1 MNEVVIPLKIQ
12 GIAQMKAE
20 LRELKGSIASAT
32 DPAQM
37 AALAQQAGVLSDK
50 IKDANDAVAVFAT
63 GSKFEQVSNGLGGIK
78 DSLMSLDFEEAAE
91 KSKTFAKVL
100 GGINPADIGKAMTG
114 LVTTVGTLGKA
125 FLKLGVQLLV
135 NPIFLMVAIVVA
147 VVLAFTV
154 WEDKLGK
161 FGAVLKVVFF
171 GIYLLVETVKLLIQ
185 GFKDLTDWLGLTSFA
200 AEENAEKTAAANEKV
215 KKSSEERTARV
226 TADLGR
232 EIAEAKAAGKDTT
245 KLEEERS
252 NVQIKEANN
261 RKKTAKEALDAQKKL
276 GDNADA
282 KKIEDLRKQ
291 ITAENEIIK
300 QGYSDKKVA
309 KLTDIAEAE
318 ADAEKAAEK
327 AKVAADKWRAA
338 DKASEADVTAAAKVV
353 SDSKKTAQQIEL
365 DDLAAGYAIKIATAT
380 KFKNDT
386 TALIEAQK
394 IQEAAIIKKY
404 DDEAKAKKAEN
415 DAKAAAFRLDE
426 AKSLAERLAKLDDTI
441 GLTADEAAD
450 VRRKKERKAQTD
462 YYNQLLGD
470 AIAGKQSQEVLD
482 KIDVERLNVLND
494 IEIKYADEKKA
505 RAKAVSDKEIEE
517 DKKAFDAKM
526 KNIDAGFKLTQT
538 VGDAIAFMQDTNIN
552 AQLKKVKK
560 GSKEEEVLLKKQFE
574 QNKKAQL
581 AAAFIN
587 AAQAQVSILAQYPK
601 FDGGFAMV
609 AAMAGAAITSAMA
622 IGKISS
628 TSFSGGGSSPD
639 SPDSSLTSTTA
650 VAPASGPSLFGQ
662 ANTGSQ
668 VTAGGGTNNITVTA
682 VVSETEI
689 TASQNHIN
697 NIQQNSVL

>member
-50 IKDANDAVAVFAT
+50 IKDANEAVAVFAS

-91 KSKTFAKVL
+91 KSKTFATAL
-100 GGINPADIGKAMTG
+100 GGINKTDITKSLKGMMDMTK
-114 LVTTVGTLGKA
+114 TLGGA
-125 FLKLGVQLLV
+125 FMKLSITIWS
-135 NPIFLMVAIVVA
+135 NPIFLIAAAVIAIIAVVA
-147 VVLAFTV
+147 L
-154 WEDKLGK
+154 
-161 FGAVLKVVFF
+161 VLKSF
-171 GIYLLVETVKLLIQ
+171 GVLDDVMNAMMMPINMLIA
-185 GFKDLTDWLGLTSFA
+185 GFKALTDWLGLTAYA
-200 AEENAEKTAAANEKV
+200 AEDNASKTLAANEKV
-215 KKSSEERTARV
+215 TESSKERAASM

-245 KLEEERS
+245 KLEEEKS
-252 NVQIKEANN
+252 NVQIKEADN
-261 RKKTAKEALDAQKKL
+261 RRATAYKALAAQRKLGEDADKETIKKL
-276 GDNADA
+276 
-282 KKIEDLRKQ
+282 KKQ
-291 ITAENEIIK
+291 ITEENELIK

-309 KLTDIAEAE
+309 KLNDIAEAE

-327 AKVAADKWRAA
+327 AKAAADKWRAA

-365 DDLAAGYAIKIATAT
+365 DDLAAAYATKIATAT
-380 KFKNDT
+380 KYKNDT

-426 AKSLAERLAKLDDTI
+426 AKSLADRLAKLDDTI
-441 GLTADEAAD
+441 GLTAEEAAD

-470 AIAGKQSQEVLD
+470 AIAGKQSQAVLD
-482 KIDVERLNVLND
+482 QIEVERLNVLND
-494 IEIKYADEKKA
+494 IDIKYADEKKA

-538 VGDAIAFMQDTNIN
+538 VGDAIAFMQDTNIT

-581 AAAFIN
+581 AAAIIN

-622 IGKISS
+622 IGKITS

-650 VAPASGPSLFGQ
+650 VAPAAGPQLFGQ

-668 VTAGGGTNNITVTA
+668 VNAGGGTNNITVTA

-689 TASQNHIN
+689 TSSQNHIN

>member
-1 MNEVVIPLKIQ
+1 MNEVTIPLKIQ

-20 LRELKGSIASAT
+20 LRELKGAIASAT

-50 IKDANDAVAVFAT
+50 IKDANDAVNVFAS

-91 KSKTFAKVL
+91 KSKTFATAL
-100 GGINPADIGKAMTG
+100 GGLNKADITKSMKGMVDMTK
-114 LVTTVGTLGKA
+114 TLTGA
-125 FLKLGVQLLV
+125 FLKLGLTILM
-135 NPIFLMVAIVVA
+135 NPIFLIVAAVVAIIA
-147 VVLAFTV
+147 VIAL
-154 WEDKLGK
+154 
-161 FGAVLKVVFF
+161 VLKSF
-171 GIYLLVETVKLLIQ
+171 GVLDDVINAMMMPINALIA
-185 GFKDLTDWLGLTSFA
+185 GFKALTDWLGLTAFA
-200 AEENAEKTAAANEKV
+200 AEENAAKTLAANEKV
-215 KKSSEERTARV
+215 TESSKERTALV

-245 KLEEERS
+245 KLEEEKS
-252 NVQIKEANN
+252 NVQIKEADKRRGTAYKALAAQ
-261 RKKTAKEALDAQKKL
+261 RKLGEDADQETIKKL
-276 GDNADA
+276 
-282 KKIEDLRKQ
+282 KKQ
-291 ITAENEIIK
+291 ITDETELIK

-309 KLTDIAEAE
+309 KLNDIAEAE
-318 ADAEKAAEK
+318 AAAEKAAEK
-327 AKVAADKWRAA
+327 AKAQADKWRAA
-338 DKASEADVTAAAKVV
+338 DKASEADVTAAAKII

-365 DDLAAGYAIKIATAT
+365 DDLAASYAVKIATAT
-380 KFKNDT
+380 KYKNDT
-386 TALIEAQK
+386 TALLEAQK

-415 DAKAAAFRLDE
+415 DAKADAYKLDA
-426 AKSLAERLAKLDDTI
+426 AKSLAERLAKLDDEN
-441 GLTADEAAD
+441 GLTIEEAAD
-450 VRRKKERKAQTD
+450 FRRRKERRAAED
-462 YYNQLLGD
+462 YYKELVSD
-470 AIAGKQSQEVLD
+470 ASKAVELKLQDASILEKIEVD
-482 KIDVERLNVLND
+482 RLNTLND
-494 IEIKYADEKKA
+494 INIKYADEQKA
-505 RAKAVSDKEIEE
+505 RDKAVTDNGIAE
-517 DKKAFDAKM
+517 DKKLFDAKM

-538 VGDAIAFMQDTNIN
+538 VGDAIAFMQDTNIT

-581 AAAFIN
+581 AAAIIN

-622 IGKISS
+622 IGKI
-628 TSFSGGGSSPD
+628 TAASFSGGGSTPD
-639 SPDSSLTSTTA
+639 SPDSSLASTTA
-650 VAPASGPSLFGQ
+650 VAPASAPQLFGN

-668 VTAGGGTNNITVTA
+668 VNAGGNTGQNITVTA
-682 VVSETEI
+682 IVSETEI

>member
-1 MNEVVIPLKIQ
+1 MTK
-12 GIAQMKAE
+12 
-20 LRELKGSIASAT
+20 T
-32 DPAQM
+32 
-37 AALAQQAGVLSDK
+37 LS
-50 IKDANDAVAVFAT
+50 
-63 GSKFEQVSNGLGGIK
+63 G
-78 DSLMSLDFEEAAE
+78 
-91 KSKTFAKVL
+91 
-100 GGINPADIGKAMTG
+100 
-114 LVTTVGTLGKA
+114 A
-125 FLKLGVQLLV
+125 FLKLGMTILM
-135 NPIFLMVAIVVA
+135 NPIFLIVAAVVAIIA
-147 VVLAFTV
+147 VIAL
-154 WEDKLGK
+154 
-161 FGAVLKVVFF
+161 VLKSF
-171 GIYLLVETVKLLIQ
+171 GVLDDVIKAMMMPINMLIA
-185 GFKDLTDWLGLTSFA
+185 GFKALTDWLGLTAFA
-200 AEENAEKTAAANEKV
+200 AEDNAAKTVAANEKV
-215 KKSSEERTARV
+215 TASSNERTARL

-245 KLEEERS
+245 KLEEELS
-252 NVQIKEANN
+252 NVKIKEANN
-261 RKKTAKEALDAQKKL
+261 RKKTAKEALDGQKAL
-276 GDNADA
+276 GDKADL

-291 ITAENEIIK
+291 IIAENEIIK

-309 KLTDIAEAE
+309 KLNDIAEAE

-327 AKVAADKWRAA
+327 AKAAADKWRAA

-365 DDLAAGYAIKIATAT
+365 DDLAAAYAIKIATAT

-394 IQEAAIIKKY
+394 IQEAAINKKY

-450 VRRKKERKAQTD
+450 VRRIKERKAQKE
-462 YYNQLLGD
+462 YYDLLLGD
-470 AIAGKQSQEVLD
+470 AIAGKQSQVVLD
-482 KIDVERLNVLND
+482 QIEVERLNVLND

-526 KNIDAGFKLTQT
+526 KNIDAGFKLAQT
-538 VGDAIAFMQDTNIN
+538 VGDAIAFMQDTNIT

-574 QNKKAQL
+574 QNKKAQM
-581 AAAFIN
+581 AAAIIN

-628 TSFSGGGSSPD
+628 ASFSGGGSTPD
-639 SPDSSLTSTTA
+639 SPDSSLASTTA
-650 VAPASGPSLFGQ
+650 VAPAAAPQLFGN

-668 VTAGGGTNNITVTA
+668 VTAGGGSSQNITVTA

-697 NIQQNSVL
+697 NIQNNSVL